1 MLAYSQADYRKL
13 AQSVDKEIALL
24 PLQPR
29 LLNYFAAEFAALQAI
44 DLMNC
49 TTTGLLNALL
59 ALPSLSNLLDVRSL
73 ALVEDLL
80 RLDAEIEMAQEL
92 AWALSNEWCNL
103 EHFQAPRM
111 AS

>member
-1 MLAYSQADYRKL
+1 
-13 AQSVDKEIALL
+13 VDKEIALL

-80 RLDAEIEMAQEL
+80 RLDAEIEMAQVP
-92 AWALSNEWCNL
+92 LSHLTSNFAPLSLCVNHRNCPVL
-103 EHFQAPRM
+103 LLIHEHSGM
-111 AS
+111 